1 MATKFPLFT
10 SGWPAVSR
18 PAIFGHRGAAGTAP
32 ENTHA
37 AFRQAFA
44 DGADGIELDARCC
57 ASGEAVV
64 IHDETINRS
73 SNGAGR
79 VDALSL
85 AALRAFD
92 FGGWRGSEFAGERI
106 PTLEEVF
113 DRLPAGKLI
122 NVEIKSNHL
131 RSHGEEPAVA
141 RLIARF
147 GLHDRCLVSSFN
159 PLALWRIE
167 RRDPRIALAC
177 LYQPQSPWY
186 LRRLPTSRL
195 LRLAALHP
203 HHALVT
209 PARVAAAH
217 RRGLRV
223 ITWTV
228 NDEPDF
234 RRVVACGVDGIV
246 TDYPARLLAWLG
258 D

>member
-1 MATKFPLFT
+1 M
-10 SGWPAVSR
+10 SR

-32 ENTHA
+32 ENTQT

-44 DGADGIELDARCC
+44 DGADGIELDTRCC

-64 IHDETINRS
+64 IHDETIDRV

-92 FGGWRGSEFAGERI
+92 FGGRYGAAFVGERI
-106 PTLEEVF
+106 PTLEEALAQ
-113 DRLPAGKLI
+113 LPAGKLV
-122 NVEIKSNHL
+122 NVEIKNDDL
-131 RSHGEEPAVA
+131 RSHGEEQAVA
-141 RLIARF
+141 RLIARL
-147 GLHDRCLVSSFN
+147 GLYDRCLVSSFN
-159 PLALWRIE
+159 PLVLWRLG
-167 RRDPRIALAC
+167 RRDPRIALAY
-177 LYQPQSPWY
+177 LYQPQSPWH
-186 LRRLPTSRL
+186 LRRLPVTRC
-195 LRLAALHP
+195 LRLSALHP

-223 ITWTV
+223 NTWTV
-228 NDEPDF
+228 NDEQAF
-234 RRVVACGVDGIV
+234 RRVLACGVDGIV
-246 TDYPARLLAWLG
+246 TDYPARLRAWLG